1 LLTNFHKLAID
12 LDLLAEEVALLGDGK
27 PDAEGLVH
35 LALAVDD
42 WLHPF
47 AQRVAALS
55 IDETSEEAVRVAEA
69 FMGDSGSDGDEA
81 DAVDPARI
89 AEVLDE
95 IQRSNSP
102 GVHMFTLTTG
112 ETLWGKL
119 TAIDGASVRVDTG
132 RGERTLDI
140 STVSGVYFEDVSRGP
155 E

>member
-1 LLTNFHKLAID
+1 LTNFHKLAID

-55 IDETSEEAVRVAEA
+55 IDETSGEAVRVAEA
-69 FMGDSGSDGDEA
+69 FVGSDGSEGAEA
-81 DAVDPARI
+81 DPVDPARI

-112 ETLWGKL
+112 ETLWGK
-119 TAIDGASVRVDTG
+119 IDEVDGSKVHINVG
-132 RGERTLDI
+132 RGKRVLDI
-140 STVSGVYFEDVSRGP
+140 GAVAGVYFEDVSRGP